1 MELFAKIKSLLGTTQ
16 ETVEAD
22 GFILKKGTKVID
34 LKKQFNER
42 FGSVL
47 RVYAGRSQVDENST
61 LGEAGLTNEG
71 VFECGGNLQVDCRN
85 RMHQNALD
93 RGILKKADEVGTE
106 KVENLFKALGF
117 KVVTVITAPVPEVK
131 AVVPETPVTPQ
142 ADTTIPS

>member
-61 LGEAGLTNEG
+61 LGESGLTNEG
-71 VFECGGNLQVDCRN
+71 VFECGGNLQVGTFII
-85 RMHQNALD
+85 RMAEEY
-93 RGILKKADEVGTE
+93 GLKVKVYTVDEWPVGRLKMAIKLIVSYLRTE
-106 KVENLFKALGF
+106 
-117 KVVTVITAPVPEVK
+117 
-131 AVVPETPVTPQ
+131 
-142 ADTTIPS
+142 

>member
-61 LGEAGLTNEG
+61 LG
-71 VFECGGNLQVDCRN
+71 
-85 RMHQNALD
+85 
-93 RGILKKADEVGTE
+93 
-106 KVENLFKALGF
+106 
-117 KVVTVITAPVPEVK
+117 
-131 AVVPETPVTPQ
+131 
-142 ADTTIPS
+142 